1 MKRFER
7 IIGRPSDDRLKSK
20 FEYPTDATEF
30 EVPSFLPGAN
40 TVQNPLQTHNDRTA
54 ADVTAATSRAIATT
68 AVAGALIAVAIA
80 LAVVRARHPRVR
92 HLGLDAAASLASSPD
107 SSMTSNLESSPPLGC
122 EAPRDAHLRMAM
134 EGIRSP
140 YHSWP

>member
-40 TVQNPLQTHNDRTA
+40 TVQDPLQTNNDRAAATVIAATA
-54 ADVTAATSRAIATT
+54 RAIAAIAVTAA
-68 AVAGALIAVAIA
+68 LIDIAIA

-92 HLGLDAAASLASSPD
+92 HLGLNTAASLTTSPD
-107 SSMTSNLESSPPLGC
+107 TSMATNQEFSPPLGC
-122 EAPRDAHLRMAM
+122 EAPRDTHLRMPM
-134 EGIRSP
+134 EGVGP
-140 YHSWP
+140 YHSYP